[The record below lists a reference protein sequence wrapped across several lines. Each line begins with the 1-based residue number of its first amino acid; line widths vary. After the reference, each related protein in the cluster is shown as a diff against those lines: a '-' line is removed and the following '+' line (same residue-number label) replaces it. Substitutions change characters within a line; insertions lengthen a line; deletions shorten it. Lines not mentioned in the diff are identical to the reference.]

1 MANQAKVTSLDA
13 LDAFRSSLIVFIAK
27 AKRALDETSEEGH
40 RMRQYLQN
48 DQRQHWE
55 LQRRAR
61 TKKLEQAEA
70 ELLSARLAGH
80 REAQQMRQGAVN
92 HWKAAVEEAETKL
105 AAIKQWAVHYDS
117 TADPIFRRL
126 EDFRQYV
133 EADLPK
139 AVALLVNVQKALE
152 GYSEPGSPAPSGP
165 SSATHFTTEDTEH
178 TEGKTEGS

>member
-1 MANQAKVTSLDA
+1 MANQAKVTSLEA

-55 LQRRAR
+55 LQRRMR
-61 TKKLEQAEA
+61 VKKLEQAAA

-80 REAQQMRQGAVN
+80 REAQQMRQAAVS
-92 HWKAAVEEAETKL
+92 HWKAAVEEAEAKL
-105 AAIKQWAVHYDS
+105 ATVKQWAIHYDN

-126 EDFRQYV
+126 EDFRQYI

-152 GYSEPGSPAPSGP
+152 GYSEPGTGPAPGP
-165 SSATHFTTEDTEH
+165 EATAPQTPPA
-178 TEGKTEGS
+178 SPQS